1 MTNYE
6 KLFGTPEIAAETL
19 MDMCQSMGNCTHCPM
34 FVAGLAFFDSDAYE
48 GDVLEWL
55 ESEGGDD

>member
-19 MDMCQSMGNCTHCPM
+19 MDMCQSMADCTHCPM
-34 FVAGLAFFDSDAYE
+34 YAAGLAFCDSGAYE
-48 GDVLEWL
+48 GDVLDWL
-55 ESEGGDD
+55 KGGNE